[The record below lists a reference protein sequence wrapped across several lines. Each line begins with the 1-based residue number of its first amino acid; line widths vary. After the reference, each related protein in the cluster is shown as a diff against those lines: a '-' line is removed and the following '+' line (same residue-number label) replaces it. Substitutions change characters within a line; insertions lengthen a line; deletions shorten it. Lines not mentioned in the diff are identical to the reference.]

1 MSYLELE
8 SSTIS
13 LHIHTSRDALA
24 DVDDV
29 HTAMGCLVE
38 QSHDPRGMWGIART
52 ISSHHNTSEG
62 WGFQDVANDGI
73 LNAWEETEDDDVW
86 IQFHVWHHRL
96 AIVWR
101 QDMMRMEREVDTYIT
116 EMRMVEG
123 IEGMESFGIDL
134 RGTVTA
140 QQLTIEE
147 DADLWYQ
154 RMTFQIFHGGY
165 LDGSHHVLLA
175 VGTQFADRQLATGEN
190 DRLGQVFEHER

>member
-24 DVDDV
+24 DIDDV

-52 ISSHHNTSEG
+52 ISSHHNTSEE

-134 RGTVTA
+134 RGTVA
-140 QQLTIEE
+140 
-147 DADLWYQ
+147 A
-154 RMTFQIFHGGY
+154 
-165 LDGSHHVLLA
+165 
-175 VGTQFADRQLATGEN
+175 
-190 DRLGQVFEHER
+190 